1 MGVGLARRAAPL
13 HVLAGG
19 AAPLSTGGAAGA
31 LSTGTL
37 CALAVDSCSAWTLRA
52 DMPSALLVL
61 VARLP
66 VLRDAGLCCR
76 LRHGGLLLLL
86 RLPWSLGGAG
96 AARDLWPSGSSAS
109 RYVVDRTAAGQGSR
123 ALLSWVGH
131 KKGAGGIHSYGDFFR
146 SQEGEGNFQVH

>member
-76 LRHGGLLLLL
+76 LHPGGVLRRHWDGATPDFWPDIL
-86 RLPWSLGGAG
+86 RILPEW
-96 AARDLWPSGSSAS
+96 
-109 RYVVDRTAAGQGSR
+109 
-123 ALLSWVGH
+123 
-131 KKGAGGIHSYGDFFR
+131 
-146 SQEGEGNFQVH
+146 